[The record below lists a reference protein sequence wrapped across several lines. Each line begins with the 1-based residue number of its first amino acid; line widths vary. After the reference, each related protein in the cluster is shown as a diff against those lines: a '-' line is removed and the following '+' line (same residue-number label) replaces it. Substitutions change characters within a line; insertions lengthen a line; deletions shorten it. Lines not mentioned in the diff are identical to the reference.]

1 MSGGNGKLPEITFNS
16 ASPKILYNDLSRHL
30 YITGKNFSMLED
42 KSRYT
47 LYAKE
52 DIEYKIP
59 SSNITVYG
67 EENKI
72 DVLFNE
78 KMKPGTYKL
87 VLIGLNHLQ
96 V

>member
-1 MSGGNGKLPEITFNS
+1 
-16 ASPKILYNDLSRHL
+16 
-30 YITGKNFSMLED
+30 MLED

-47 LYAKE
+47 LYAKGE
-52 DIEYKIP
+52 DTEYKIP

-87 VLIGLNHLQ
+87 VFDWIDRVSYMPKTKLLFCPSLQ
-96 V
+96 